1 MAIKS
6 LRPLVSVVVPC
17 FNEEEVIGT
26 THRRLVAA
34 LESIDC
40 DAEIVYVNDGSSD
53 RTGALLEQLHQED
66 SRVCVVE
73 FARNFG
79 HQMAVTAGIEQAG
92 GDAVVVIDADL
103 QDPPQAIVQMVQLW
117 KEGYQVVYGQR
128 VERPGEPRLRLAAI
142 RLFYRFLRW
151 CSDTPMPMDSGDFR
165 LLDRQVVDALCR
177 MPEHDRYLRGM
188 ISWAGFRQT
197 PLHYRRSERFA
208 GVSKYPFRKMVRLAA
223 DAILSFSMAPLRLAA
238 VLGLATLLI
247 SIAAGVGM
255 LAAPLIGGS
264 APAATAWL
272 AVAIA
277 IFAAVQLTCLGI
289 VGEYVGRIY
298 REIKQRPL
306 YIVSQT
312 LPSRATGQLKI
323 ARAA

>member
-6 LRPLVSVVVPC
+6 LRPLISVVVPC
-17 FNEEEVIGT
+17 FNEEEVLET

-34 LESIDC
+34 LATIDC
-40 DAEIVYVNDGSSD
+40 DAEIVYVNDGSTD
-53 RTGALLEQLHQED
+53 RTGTLLERLHTED

-103 QDPPQAIVQMVQLW
+103 QDPPHAIPQMVQLW

-128 VERPGEPRLRLAAI
+128 IERPGEPRLRLAAI
-142 RLFYRFLRW
+142 RLFYRFMRW

-165 LLDRQVVDALCR
+165 LLDRQVVDALR
-177 MPEHDRYLRGM
+177 KMPEHDRYLRGM
-188 ISWAGFRQT
+188 ISWAGFRQI
-197 PLHYRRSERFA
+197 PLSYRRSERFA
-208 GVSKYPFRKMVRLAA
+208 GESKYPFRKLVRLAA
-223 DAILSFSMAPLRLAA
+223 DAILSFSMAPLRLATC
-238 VLGLATLLI
+238 LGLITLLVTLLAGGGLV
-247 SIAAGVGM
+247 AAAFVG
-255 LAAPLIGGS
+255 ATPS
-264 APAATAWL
+264 ATAWL
-272 AVAIA
+272 ALAVSL
-277 IFAAVQLTCLGI
+277 FASAQLTCLGI

-312 LPSRATGQLKI
+312 LPRRSAGQLRI
-323 ARAA
+323 ARTA

>member
-1 MAIKS
+1 MANKS
-6 LRPLVSVVVPC
+6 LRPLISVVVPC
-17 FNEEEVIGT
+17 FNEEEVLET

-34 LESIDC
+34 LATIDC

-53 RTGALLEQLHQED
+53 RTGTLLERLHTED

-92 GDAVVVIDADL
+92 GDAVVIIDADL
-103 QDPPQAIVQMVQLW
+103 QDPPHAIPQMVQLW

-128 VERPGEPRLRLAAI
+128 IERPGEPRLRLAAI

-165 LLDRQVVDALCR
+165 LLDRQVVDALR
-177 MPEHDRYLRGM
+177 KMPEHDRYLRGM
-188 ISWAGFRQT
+188 ISWAGFRQI
-197 PLHYRRSERFA
+197 PLSYRRSERFA
-208 GVSKYPFRKMVRLAA
+208 GVSKYPLRKLVRLAA
-223 DAILSFSMAPLRLAA
+223 DAILSFSMAPLRLATC
-238 VLGLATLLI
+238 LGLITLLVTLLAGGELVAATLFGATP
-247 SIAAGVGM
+247 S
-255 LAAPLIGGS
+255 
-264 APAATAWL
+264 ATAWL
-272 AVAIA
+272 VLAISL
-277 IFAAVQLTCLGI
+277 FASAQLTCLGI

-312 LPSRATGQLKI
+312 LPRRTAGQLRA